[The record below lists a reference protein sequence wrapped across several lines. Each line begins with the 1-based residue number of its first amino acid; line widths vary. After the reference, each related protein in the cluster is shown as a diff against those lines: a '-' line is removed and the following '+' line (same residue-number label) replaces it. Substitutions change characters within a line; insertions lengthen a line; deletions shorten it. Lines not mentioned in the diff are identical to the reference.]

1 MRLKMMEPCE
11 SGARPI
17 EELAFLLLPA
27 PKVDNDLLQQCANLY
42 SNHYG
47 IWGPNA
53 GDEAKPGSRVKISAE
68 KLRSQGLYD
77 VKRCFVVAAIH
88 PATNQVIGNAFC
100 TRFYF
105 APGKGDVMWI
115 TQLVVHKDWRGIG
128 VGRRL
133 CRLAWDGENT
143 FACGIV
149 SPHPFAVRCLE
160 RMAGVP
166 CDLAMTKIHG
176 LAIATASGID
186 LVTKSRLVVNKST
199 SVLQSSFFVD
209 RAEIATFP
217 ENWQLGKLQ
226 DGEEY
231 FALCFPAF
239 KLDQQPRQARRLFPW
254 LSCCFSF
261 GKHMQQ

>member
-1 MRLKMMEPCE
+1 
-11 SGARPI
+11 
-17 EELAFLLLPA
+17 
-27 PKVDNDLLQQCANLY
+27 
-42 SNHYG
+42 
-47 IWGPNA
+47 
-53 GDEAKPGSRVKISAE
+53 
-68 KLRSQGLYD
+68 
-77 VKRCFVVAAIH
+77 
-88 PATNQVIGNAFC
+88 
-100 TRFYF
+100 
-105 APGKGDVMWI
+105 MWI